1 MTTLLLRNA
10 QLTGQRGL
18 RDVLLRDGVVDAC
31 APSGSSASSS
41 GGSASDGSTSESI
54 DLGGRWLLPAFWDA
68 HVHFAQ
74 WVVRRQRVDLAET
87 DSAAAAVAVM
97 REALRHRTDAVLVGY
112 GFRDALWGDL
122 PTRAAL
128 DEIAPDRPIVLIS
141 GDLHCGWLN
150 SAAGRLLGV
159 TLPDDGVLREA
170 EWIGTLDGLD
180 SLSPPDLAAYRE
192 AADAAASRGVV
203 GIVEFENADNFDAW
217 PARVAAGVTA
227 LRVEASVWPDRLEE
241 AIARGFR
248 TGDALDPHGL
258 ITMGRL
264 KVVVDGSLNTR
275 TAFCWDP
282 YPGIPASHPHPCG
295 MLSVAPDELERLL
308 VRAREAGIAPAVHAI
323 GDQANT
329 TVLDTFERLGIQ
341 GVIEHAQLVSASDF
355 DRFGRLGV
363 TASVQP
369 EHALDDRDVAD
380 RFWAGR
386 TDRAFAFASLHRA
399 GAVLALGSDAPVAP
413 LDPWLA
419 LGAAVSRRRDER
431 AAWHPN
437 ERLPLDVALA
447 ASTRGRSTVDVGSAA
462 DLIVV
467 DENPADVA
475 ADHLRTMPVAA
486 TLLGGRPTWNTL

>member
-1 MTTLLLRNA
+1 MTTLV
-10 QLTGQRGL
+10 L
-18 RDVLLRDGVVDAC
+18 RDARLGGHNGPRDVVLRDGVV
-31 APSGSSASSS
+31 
-41 GGSASDGSTSESI
+41 ESI
-54 DLGGRWLLPAFWDA
+54 TASATSTGTGSGTGSGTETLDLGGRWLMPAFWDA

-74 WVVRRQRVDLAET
+74 WVVRRQRVDLDGT
-87 DSAAAAVAVM
+87 DSAAAAAAVM
-97 REALRHRTDAVLVGY
+97 REALLTRDDAVLIGY
-112 GFRDALWGDL
+112 GFRDALWPDL

-141 GDLHCGWLN
+141 GDLHCGWMN

-159 TLPDDGVLREA
+159 ELPADGVLRET
-170 EWIGTLDGLD
+170 EWIGTLDRLD
-180 SLSPPDLAAYRE
+180 NITPPDTAAYRA

-203 GIVEFENADNFDAW
+203 GVVEFENADNYDAW
-217 PARVAAGVTA
+217 PTRVAAGVTA

-241 AIARGFR
+241 AIARGYR
-248 TGDALDPHGL
+248 TGDGLDPSGI

-282 YPGIPASHPHPCG
+282 YPGIAAGHAHPCG

-308 VRAREAGIAPAVHAI
+308 IRAREAGIAPAVHAI
-323 GDQANT
+323 GDRANT
-329 TVLDTFERLGIQ
+329 TVLDTFERLGIA
-341 GVIEHAQLVSASDF
+341 GTIEHAQLVSRDDF
-355 DRFGRLGV
+355 ARFGRLGL

-369 EHALDDRDVAD
+369 EHAMDDRDVAD

-386 TDRAFAFASLHRA
+386 TDRAFAFGSLHEA
-399 GAVLALGSDAPVAP
+399 GATLALGSDAPVAP

-419 LGAAVSRRRDER
+419 IGAAVSRHRDGR
-431 AAWHPN
+431 TAWHPS
-437 ERLPLDVALA
+437 ERLPVDVALA
-447 ASTRGRSTVDVGSAA
+447 ASSRGRTTVDTGSVA

-467 DENPADVA
+467 DEDPTTVDVEA
-475 ADHLRTMPVAA
+475 LRTTPVAA